1 MTGRITSITRQKGDK
16 ARASIFLEGEFAFG
30 VEEQTV
36 EEFRLRK
43 GDHIDNELYGKLID
57 FDFWIGAKRI
67 ALRYV
72 NHHARSE
79 KEVRTRLDREEI
91 PSAIIQRVI
100 DFLKSYNMLD
110 DVAYA
115 KSFVND
121 KLLRKQVSSRDIEHE
136 LQRRGISKTI
146 ILNTLESLNAE
157 ESDETRA
164 MKAAEK
170 RWPRL
175 LKEEP
180 DARRRKLYTF
190 LGARG
195 FSPDIIKTI
204 FKKLSIEETE
214 D

>member
-1 MTGRITSITRQKGDK
+1 MQGTITSITRQKGDK

-30 VEEQTV
+30 IEEQTI

-43 GDHIDNELYGKLID
+43 GDQIDNELYGKLID

-72 NHHARSE
+72 NHRARSE
-79 KEVRTRLDREEI
+79 KEIRTRLDREEI
-91 PSAIIQRVI
+91 PPEIILRVI
-100 DFLKSYNMLD
+100 EFLKSYNMVD
-110 DVAYA
+110 DAAYA
-115 KSFVND
+115 RAFVND
-121 KLLRKQVSSRDIEHE
+121 KLMRKQVSSKDIARE
-136 LQRRGISKTI
+136 LKYRGVEPGLIEETVA
-146 ILNTLESLNAE
+146 TLNAK

-164 MKAAEK
+164 TKAAEK

-180 DARRRKLYTF
+180 IARKRKLYTF

-195 FSPDIIKTI
+195 FSSEIIRTVY
-204 FKKLSIEETE
+204 KKLSS
-214 D
+214 DRLDS